1 MHLGEERTHRLW
13 TLLRDLLQV
22 ILDQNGLRRL
32 RTQSDSIGRRSGPPA
47 DMRVHSLFSRLMY
60 LVLLDLK
67 HKDGFDQGTVV
78 TVQKVKLEINVN
90 IVHPLLI
97 ITALT
102 S

>member
-1 MHLGEERTHRLW
+1 
-13 TLLRDLLQV
+13 
-22 ILDQNGLRRL
+22 
-32 RTQSDSIGRRSGPPA
+32 
-47 DMRVHSLFSRLMY
+47 MY

-67 HKDGFDQGTVV
+67 HKDGFDQGTAV
-78 TVQKVKLEINVN
+78 TVQKVKIEINVN

>member
-1 MHLGEERTHRLW
+1 
-13 TLLRDLLQV
+13 
-22 ILDQNGLRRL
+22 
-32 RTQSDSIGRRSGPPA
+32 
-47 DMRVHSLFSRLMY
+47 MRVHSLFSRLMY

-90 IVHPLLI
+90 ILHPLLI

-102 S
+102 SRFQCLDAKTLKTRIILMESLFKI